1 MTDNNQLID
10 LDEVDN
16 EGYARLY
23 SVDIQI
29 QELLFVNT
37 SGR

>member
-23 SVDIQI
+23 SVDIQG
-29 QELLFVNT
+29 
-37 SGR
+37 GRKN